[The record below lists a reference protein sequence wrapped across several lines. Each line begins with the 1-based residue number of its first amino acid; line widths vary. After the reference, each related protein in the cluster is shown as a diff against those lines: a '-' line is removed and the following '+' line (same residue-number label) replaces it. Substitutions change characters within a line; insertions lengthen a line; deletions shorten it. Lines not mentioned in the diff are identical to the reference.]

1 MSGNSFQ
8 SWPRALRQ
16 APEVWRELYPPA
28 RSREAPRF
36 DKHVRRPNVKRTLQ
50 DDGASRPTERAWI
63 QKRRKAV
70 EELAPCLREADVAN
84 LVEAGIWTEKH
95 DAEMN
100 FQNQKF
106 LTRLFE
112 AIHSNT
118 VRQDEVPEE
127 VYQQYLQHYEDKR
140 KTVKQRE
147 AAEQRMMKMVSQQ
160 CPPEENLRGLLVF
173 VQSDADR
180 SAAMDLAFDRR
191 QWTLTVHLHE
201 AQVIVT
207 SQPSCRSATVT
218 LAAGLNGGWIV
229 TPDMVLRNEGFALKF
244 RSQPA
249 TKRKI
254 YISDAAE
261 HEHPE
266 CADLVRARVGRSW
279 TVIDDLEQF
288 AAAKQKAINQKVS
301 PSVVAFIGDN
311 EAASFAGVAHA
322 FSVDA
327 FLEFFCKLDLESS
340 CAGS

>member
-140 KTVKQRE
+140 KTVKQWE
-147 AAEQRMMKMVSQQ
+147 AA
-160 CPPEENLRGLLVF
+160 
-173 VQSDADR
+173 
-180 SAAMDLAFDRR
+180 
-191 QWTLTVHLHE
+191 E